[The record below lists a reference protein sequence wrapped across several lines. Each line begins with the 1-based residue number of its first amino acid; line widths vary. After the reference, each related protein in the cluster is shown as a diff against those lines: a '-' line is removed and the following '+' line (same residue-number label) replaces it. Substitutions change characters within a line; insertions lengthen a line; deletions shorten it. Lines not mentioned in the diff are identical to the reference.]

1 MVIFQP
7 DRKIY
12 RKPVIN
18 NETGCLCR
26 ANPYDLVIEMADK
39 VLRKTRNGISFAPGG
54 DHSND
59 TDEIKQ
65 FLCEL
70 VETMRKACHLV
81 K

>member
-1 MVIFQP
+1 
-7 DRKIY
+7 
-12 RKPVIN
+12 
-18 NETGCLCR
+18 
-26 ANPYDLVIEMADK
+26 MADK